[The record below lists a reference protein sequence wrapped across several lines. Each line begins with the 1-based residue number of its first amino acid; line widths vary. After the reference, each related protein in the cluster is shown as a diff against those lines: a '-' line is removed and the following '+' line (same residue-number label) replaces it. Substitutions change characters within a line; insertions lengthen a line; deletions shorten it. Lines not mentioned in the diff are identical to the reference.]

1 MKRFIASALGAIAL
15 GAFLSYQPSAGVS
28 GGVNVTATQPALQSP
43 TPTFPLT
50 TPAESSEPIP
60 AEPLQ
65 GNSLSG
71 DSTIA
76 PRSLVGVAGDEEEKV
91 DDDDDFEDDEE
102 DYDDEDHDEDY
113 DDDEDEDEYESD
125 DD

>member
-1 MKRFIASALGAIAL
+1 MKRIIASALGVIAL
-15 GAFLSYQPSAGVS
+15 GAFLTYQPSAGVS

-43 TPTFPLT
+43 APSSPFITPT
-50 TPAESSEPIP
+50 ESSEPIP

-91 DDDDDFEDDEE
+91 DDDEDFEDDEE
-102 DYDDEDHDEDY
+102 DYDDEDHDEDH
-113 DDDEDEDEYESD
+113 DDDEDEYESD